1 MSAHG
6 GEIREGFLCPMCMK
20 DLGTVSQ
27 LQSHFEEA
35 HSTEDKATLNQLR
48 GNIILL
54 TYTVNSL
61 NFNGMNKE
69 HFRGFLNIMDSLFY
83 HKVKCK

>member
-1 MSAHG
+1 MELGGIEMSAQG

-48 GNIILL
+48 GNIQIKLERKLL
-54 TYTVNSL
+54 RQHMSYMFVRLRHATSH
-61 NFNGMNKE
+61 FN
-69 HFRGFLNIMDSLFY
+69 
-83 HKVKCK
+83 C

>member
-1 MSAHG
+1 MSVQG

-35 HSTEDKATLNQLR
+35 HSTEDKATLHQLR
-48 GNIILL
+48 GKVLFTECVCVQMHFKKYLKNLL
-54 TYTVNSL
+54 GLLWPQV
-61 NFNGMNKE
+61 M
-69 HFRGFLNIMDSLFY
+69 
-83 HKVKCK
+83 

>member
-1 MSAHG
+1 MSAQG

-48 GNIILL
+48 G
-54 TYTVNSL
+54 TVYPCTSFSHFIMLYPWNGSL
-61 NFNGMNKE
+61 K
-69 HFRGFLNIMDSLFY
+69 
-83 HKVKCK
+83 KTCKTFKSPG